1 MSSLVDTSS
10 SVCDALD
17 DERLDDGDDGF
28 ITDVASDSDDDLV
41 DQVAV
46 EGGRRRRE
54 GGSRSADGNDEMT
67 MSPLIRDVQKGRGK
81 GVTYGD
87 VNAGSCLVSP
97 SLFCV
102 YGYLR
107 VYVVRG
113 GTGAD
118 AMRRGRDCTYGAA
131 RAPTCS
137 NAASTSRLLGEG
149 VSNLGWP
156 PD

>member
-28 ITDVASDSDDDLV
+28 IADVASDSDDDLV

-67 MSPLIRDVQKGRGK
+67 MSPLIRDVQSPRAGGRG
-81 GVTYGD
+81 
-87 VNAGSCLVSP
+87 
-97 SLFCV
+97 
-102 YGYLR
+102 
-107 VYVVRG
+107 
-113 GTGAD
+113 
-118 AMRRGRDCTYGAA
+118 
-131 RAPTCS
+131 
-137 NAASTSRLLGEG
+137 
-149 VSNLGWP
+149 
-156 PD
+156 